1 MSSRT
6 RQKMAGFLIAIVT
19 ILSAPRE
26 NLAAAPDMLG
36 KLNLSTYPSATKAPP
51 FSGRT
56 TTDQVVSLAGLQ
68 GRVVLLNFWA
78 TWCQEC
84 RTEMPMFQRLH
95 REFASQGLSVIGINA
110 REEIPAI
117 QKYAKERGLNF
128 PLVLDAK
135 GEINAA
141 YGVIGLPATFLIGR
155 DGRAVARAV
164 GPREWS
170 GEQALAII
178 RALLAE
184 PATRKKER

>member
-19 ILSAPRE
+19 ILGAPRE

-36 KLNLSTYPSATKAPP
+36 KLNLSTYPRVTKPP
-51 FSGRT
+51 EFNGSTIDGRT
-56 TTDQVVSLAGLQ
+56 VSLASLSGK
-68 GRVVLLNFWA
+68 VVVLNFWA

-95 REFASQGLSVIGINA
+95 REFASQGLNVIGINA

-117 QKYAKERGLNF
+117 QKYAKELGLNF

-155 DGRAVARAV
+155 DGRAVARGV

-184 PATRKKER
+184 PVTRKNER

>member
-19 ILSAPRE
+19 ILGAPRE

-68 GRVVLLNFWA
+68 GRVVVLNFWA

-84 RTEMPMFQRLH
+84 RPEMPMFQRLH
-95 REFASQGLSVIGINA
+95 REFAPQGLNVIGINA
-110 REEIPAI
+110 REGRAAI
-117 QKYAKERGLNF
+117 RGYAKDLGLTF
-128 PLVLDAK
+128 PLVLAPK
-135 GEINAA
+135 GESNAA
-141 YGVIGLPATFLIGR
+141 YGVIGLPTTFVIGR
-155 DGRAVARAV
+155 AGPAVARGG

-170 GEQALAII
+170 GERPRAI
-178 RALLAE
+178 
-184 PATRKKER
+184 